1 MPLTMASLIMF
12 YRSFSSVVN
21 YGLSDRSKVARWPKK
36 DKTNLLLK
44 SLVRFVEEKKMSGNF
59 ESKKLYQ
66 GYSTCFRQW
75 KARDTHCKFL
85 HGYGVSFEVTF
96 TGELDDRNWI
106 FDFGG
111 LKRTDLKIEGKNPV
125 DYFKWLFD
133 HTVIIAEDDP
143 EKEKFMHLE
152 KSGVLQLRL
161 VEAVGCEQFAKLV
174 YDKLNPVIL
183 AQSDGRCKIKSV
195 RFCEHERNSATY
207 FGN

>member
-21 YGLSDRSKVARWPKK
+21 YALSDSSKVARWPKK

-152 KSGVLQLRL
+152 KVESSSCVLSKLL
-161 VEAVGCEQFAKLV
+161 VVSSLPSS
-174 YDKLNPVIL
+174 YTTN
-183 AQSDGRCKIKSV
+183 
-195 RFCEHERNSATY
+195 
-207 FGN
+207 